1 MSTTYI
7 PKGDDLDRKWYLI
20 DAKGLVLGK
29 LAARAAAILA
39 GKHKA
44 IYTPFLDTGDHVI
57 VINAGQV
64 HLTGRKEEDKVYRR
78 HTGFM
83 GGLKSVA
90 AGDLRKKHPTR
101 VVEEAVKGMLPKNK
115 LGRAMFL
122 KLKVYATDQHPHQA
136 QKPEALT
143 LPAQSAKSAAKSA
156 AAKKSK

>member
-115 LGRAMFL
+115 LGRAMGK
-122 KLKVYATDQHPHQA
+122 KLKVYVGPNHPHEA
-136 QKPEALT
+136 QKPVPL
-143 LPAQSAKSAAKSA
+143 Q
-156 AAKKSK
+156 

>member
-7 PKGDDLDRKWYLI
+7 PKGGDLDRKWYVI
-20 DAKGLVLGK
+20 DAKDQVLGK
-29 LAARAAAILA
+29 LAARAAEILA

-78 HTGFM
+78 HTGYM
-83 GGLKSVA
+83 GGLKTVA

-115 LGRAMFL
+115 LGKSMFT
-122 KLKVYATDQHPHQA
+122 KLKVYAGDQHPHQA
-136 QKPEALT
+136 QKPEAVT
-143 LPAQSAKSAAKSA
+143 LKSRRKAATGKA
-156 AAKKSK
+156 GAGATKK